1 MAWRSLRDP
10 GKASGRKK
18 LKNSWL
24 FCLWG
29 VSARRRLKFQT
40 WNVCR
45 RAQLSGE
52 IVRVVVVCMSMF
64 LESEAL
70 GAKDCNPSILATPVS
85 RDLKQ

>member
-1 MAWRSLRDP
+1 MAWRSLRYP

-18 LKNSWL
+18 LTNSWL

-29 VSARRRLKFQT
+29 VSARKCLKFQT

-52 IVRVVVVCMSMF
+52 IVHAVVVCVSMF

-70 GAKDCNPSILATPVS
+70 GAKHFNPFILATPVS
-85 RDLKQ
+85 RGLKQ